1 MERIKLAIADKILET
16 TSQDDETMK
25 QNLSRIRRFSDF
37 AEACKSLMVKYPEIE
52 DELLE
57 MVRTNDFDTS
67 RASRRVDF
75 IINKSTLSASSSHPL
90 SIQAD
95 VENSGQPVDMDLS
108 SENVDELEYPKNTDA
123 HADDASSIS
132 ENDAGRHYSVHAGYV
147 DADEEIVYA
156 TLNEE
161 EVPDERK
168 LKKQKQQKIFSI
180 VWKTLAVIL
189 VLILIYLIVKFVVNY
204 WKYILTVLLVLAI
217 IVVSWVYYKKRNK

>member
-108 SENVDELEYPKNTDA
+108 SENVDELDSPKNTYA
-123 HADDASSIS
+123 HADDASFIS
-132 ENDAGRHYSVHAGYV
+132 GNDTGRHYSVHAGYV

>member
-75 IINKSTLSASSSHPL
+75 IINKSTLSASSSHSL

-95 VENSGQPVDMDLS
+95 VENSGQPVDTDLS
-108 SENVDELEYPKNTDA
+108 SENVDELDSPKNTDA
-123 HADDASSIS
+123 HANDASFIS
-132 ENDAGRHYSVHAGYV
+132 ENDAGHHYSVHAGYV

-161 EVPDERK
+161 EVLDDRK

>member
-1 MERIKLAIADKILET
+1 MERIKLAIADKILEA

-37 AEACKSLMVKYPEIE
+37 TEACKSLMVKYPEIE

-108 SENVDELEYPKNTDA
+108 GENVDEFDSQKNTDA
-123 HADDASSIS
+123 HANDASFIS
-132 ENDAGRHYSVHAGYV
+132 ENDAGHHYSVHAGYV

-161 EVPDERK
+161 EVPDDRK

>member
-95 VENSGQPVDMDLS
+95 VENFGQPVDTDLS
-108 SENVDELEYPKNTDA
+108 SENVDEFDSQKNTDA
-123 HADDASSIS
+123 HANDTSFIS
-132 ENDAGRHYSVHAGYV
+132 ENDIGRHYSEHAGYV

-161 EVPDERK
+161 EVPDDRK

>member
-1 MERIKLAIADKILET
+1 MERIKLAIADKILEA

-95 VENSGQPVDMDLS
+95 VENSGQLVDMDLS
-108 SENVDELEYPKNTDA
+108 SGNVDELDSPKNTDA
-123 HADDASSIS
+123 HANDASFIS
-132 ENDAGRHYSVHAGYV
+132 GNDAGHYSEHAGYV

-161 EVPDERK
+161 EVPDDRK

>member
-1 MERIKLAIADKILET
+1 
-16 TSQDDETMK
+16 
-25 QNLSRIRRFSDF
+25 
-37 AEACKSLMVKYPEIE
+37 
-52 DELLE
+52 
-57 MVRTNDFDTS
+57 
-67 RASRRVDF
+67 
-75 IINKSTLSASSSHPL
+75 
-90 SIQAD
+90 
-95 VENSGQPVDMDLS
+95 MDLS
-108 SENVDELEYPKNTDA
+108 SENVDELDSPKNTDA
-123 HADDASSIS
+123 HADDASSRS
-132 ENDAGRHYSVHAGYV
+132 GNDAGRHYSEYAGYV

-161 EVPDERK
+161 EVPDDRK

>member
-57 MVRTNDFDTS
+57 MVRMNDFDTS

-95 VENSGQPVDMDLS
+95 VENFGQPVDTDLS
-108 SENVDELEYPKNTDA
+108 SENVDEFDSQKNTDA
-123 HADDASSIS
+123 HANDASFIS
-132 ENDAGRHYSVHAGYV
+132 GNDAGHYSEHAGYV

-161 EVPDERK
+161 EVPDDRK